1 MSTKPRNEIA
11 TMEQMKEIAQEQLKT
26 RLYSKGADSG
36 EVVAA
41 LGVRLALEI
50 ENLPKKIDLENVEA
64 IQTVAAAY
72 CAACAEVGAVPNK
85 IGLCR
90 AMGYSRQGVDAFIN
104 KHGSTSPAAEKL
116 RMIFDAFAEMS
127 THCEYLFKQGN
138 LWIPR
143 YRKRRD

>member
-50 ENLPKKIDLENVEA
+50 ENLPKKS
-64 IQTVAAAY
+64 TW
-72 CAACAEVGAVPNK
+72 K
-85 IGLCR
+85 TW
-90 AMGYSRQGVDAFIN
+90 RQYRRLQRHIVRLA
-104 KHGSTSPAAEKL
+104 
-116 RMIFDAFAEMS
+116 
-127 THCEYLFKQGN
+127 
-138 LWIPR
+138 PR
-143 YRKRRD
+143 WGRFPTK